1 MPIDAIDLDFSGNI
15 VPLPV
20 RDKDPSV
27 KIEFRFMRGIKS
39 EVERIIKERIF
50 NFRTA
55 SDFYRRAV
63 WNQLLLLKEMNPE
76 MKKRMSWQELWI
88 ETIEQSKKQREHGD
102 MVAYMDREVDALKR
116 AGAHSDARKLVY
128 KEMNL
133 IADSGPSDVWKRK
146 MMKHIRRKHTDLLA
160 QGLPSGTEEQGFS
173 ATT

>member
-1 MPIDAIDLDFSGNI
+1 MIDAIDLDFSGNN

-39 EVERIIKERIF
+39 EVERILKERIF
-50 NFRTA
+50 NFRTP

-63 WNQLLLLKEMNPE
+63 WNQLQCLKEMNPE
-76 MKKRMSWQELWI
+76 MKKRMSWMESSMKIVQNS
-88 ETIEQSKKQREHGD
+88 ETRRKLGD
-102 MVAYMDREVDALKR
+102 ITAYMDKEIDALQR
-116 AGAHSDARKLVY
+116 AGAHSDARKLVL
-128 KEMNL
+128 EQMNL
-133 IADSGPSDVWKRK
+133 IADSGPSDTWKRK
-146 MMKHIRRKHTDLLA
+146 MMKHIRRKHAELLA

>member
-1 MPIDAIDLDFSGNI
+1 MPPIDAIDLDFSGNI

-27 KIEFRFMRGIKS
+27 KIEFRFMSSIKD

-63 WNQLLLLKEMNPE
+63 WNQLQCLKEMNPE

-88 ETIEQSKKQREHGD
+88 ETIEQSERRREHGT
-102 MVAYMDREVDALKR
+102 MVAYLDREVDALKR
-116 AGAHSDARKLVY
+116 AGDTVGATKLVFKLVNLVVDSGVDGTWE
-128 KEMNL
+128 KETL
-133 IADSGPSDVWKRK
+133 KYIRLKHADS
-146 MMKHIRRKHTDLLA
+146 LA
-160 QGLPSGTEEQGFS
+160 QGFS

>member
-39 EVERIIKERIF
+39 EVERLIKERIF

-63 WNQLLLLKEMNPE
+63 WNQLQCLKEMSPE
-76 MKKRMSWQELWI
+76 MKKRMSWQALWI
-88 ETIEQSKKQREHGD
+88 ETIEQSKRRREHGT
-102 MVAYMDREVDALKR
+102 MVAYLDKEVDALKR
-116 AGAHSDARKLVY
+116 AGDTVGAKKLVF
-128 KEMNL
+128 KLVNL
-133 IADSGPSDVWKRK
+133 IVDSGPDDTWKKKAVR
-146 MMKHIRRKHTDLLA
+146 HIRLKHADLLA
-160 QGLPSGTEEQGFS
+160 QGFS

>member
-20 RDKDPSV
+20 RDGTSV
-27 KIEFRFMRGIKS
+27 KIEFRCMPSIKG
-39 EVERIIKERIF
+39 EVKRIVQERIF
-50 NFRTA
+50 NFRTP
-55 SDFYRRAV
+55 SDFYRRAA

-102 MVAYMDREVDALKR
+102 MIAYLDKEVDALKR
-116 AGAHSDARKLVY
+116 AGNEAEARRLVRRLA
-128 KEMNL
+128 NL
-133 IADSGPSDVWKRK
+133 IIDSGDGTWERK
-146 MMKHIRRKHTDLLA
+146 TLRHIRSKHLDLLTSHA
-160 QGLPSGTEEQGFS
+160 S